1 MRPINLKIQTQLQ
14 LGFALIFL
22 LVLGLG
28 WVALIQ
34 TDQIA
39 GQTSKL
45 YNHPVQVRRAI
56 GKLTTDILEIR
67 LGMRDLAFTSPGAK
81 QAAEIIHDIELYQSD
96 AFDQIAILA
105 SQYLGPKSD
114 VDLAKQEFIRHKSS
128 CDLTIRLL
136 QEGKIAE
143 AQTRTLSGGE
153 ARMQAQAVMNALK
166 KIDAFALGKGDE
178 LYANSQ
184 SLQAG
189 LQQQLLFIVTAILLL
204 AVAIGYFLLHSIRRP
219 LDTLTRATQA
229 FQGGDLAAR
238 SSYALKNEFGDFSES
253 FNHMAATVQVEME
266 AKAAVAGLSALMGGI
281 NEAREFFQA
290 ALPALAEKSGSQMAA
305 VYFLSR
311 DRKSFEHFA
320 SIGLDAAGRASFG
333 ADDFDGEFG
342 AALASR
348 KIQHITGIPADT
360 RFTFATV
367 GGTFTPREIITL
379 PITSNSHTVAIV
391 SLATIGGY
399 SQSNLRFVHEIWQ
412 ILNARVA
419 GILAFRQIQA
429 LAESL
434 EQQNRELDAQKSE
447 LNAQSME
454 LTQQNAELEAQKSQ
468 LVEASRQKTSF
479 VSNMSHE
486 LRTPL
491 NSVIALSGVLNRRL
505 AGQIP
510 DDEYGYLEVIERN
523 GKQLLVLINDIL
535 DLSRIEAGREDLE
548 IAQFDPGHLVAEV
561 VASINPLAHQKKIEL
576 AHTPAPRLAPM
587 RSDAGKIRHILQNLL
602 GNAVKFTEAG
612 QVEISARQEGAD
624 IHITVRDTGIGIAQ
638 DQFALIFDEF
648 KQADGSNT
656 RRFGGTGLG
665 LTIAR
670 KYARLL
676 GGEIT
681 VESVL
686 GQGSVFTLR
695 LPLHLEQDIKPG
707 IEADGNHT
715 KASVLPVSSGTASA
729 SGQKT
734 LLVVE
739 DSEPAVIQLQDIFAA
754 PAYRIL
760 VARNGHEA
768 LEIIRHTLPDAILLD
783 LMMPGMDGFEVLK
796 TVRNAERTAHLPVL
810 ILTAKAIT
818 KEELRFLKNNHV
830 HQLIQ
835 KGDINRAEL
844 LDAVA
849 SLFRPATGKAAKPQ
863 PGRQTIEGK
872 PRVLVVEDNP
882 DNMLTVKALMAADF
896 TIIEATD
903 GQAAVQQAKKHLPH
917 LILMD
922 IALPGMDGIQA
933 FKQIRQD
940 TACQSIPVIA
950 LTASAMTSDREAILA
965 YGFDGY
971 IPKPIEHQEFMRT
984 IRGVLYGE

>member
-14 LGFALIFL
+14 LGFAIIFL

-28 WVALIQ
+28 WVAYIQ
-34 TDQIA
+34 TDRIA
-39 GQTSKL
+39 EQTSQL
-45 YNHPVQVRRAI
+45 YDHPLKVRRAI
-56 GKLTTDILEIR
+56 GKLTADVLEMHSNMMKWV
-67 LGMRDLAFTSPGAK
+67 LVSANETET
-81 QAAEIIHDIELYQSD
+81 AEIMSDIETCQSD
-96 AFDQIAILA
+96 AFDQLAILA
-105 SQYLGPKSD
+105 SQYLGPQSD
-114 VDLAKQEFIRHKSS
+114 VALAKQKFIKWNTLR
-128 CDLTIRLL
+128 DETIRLL
-136 QEGKIAE
+136 REGQLAE
-143 AQTRTLSGGE
+143 AQARTLCGGPE
-153 ARMQAQAVMNALK
+153 GLQAHAALDALG
-166 KIDAFALGKGDE
+166 KIDAFALNKGDE
-178 LYANSQ
+178 FFANSQ
-184 SLQAG
+184 SLKAR
-189 LQQQLLFIVTAILLL
+189 LNLHLLFLVAAILFLIL
-204 AVAIGYFLLHSIRRP
+204 AINYFLLRSIRRP
-219 LDTLTRATQA
+219 LGTLTRATQA

-253 FNHMAATVQVEME
+253 FNRMAATVQVEME

-290 ALPALAEKSGSQMAA
+290 ALPALAEKSGSQMSA

-399 SQSNLRFVHEIWQ
+399 SRSNLRFVHEIWQ
-412 ILNARVA
+412 TLNARVA

-523 GKQLLVLINDIL
+523 GKHLLALINDIL

-695 LPLHLEQDIKPG
+695 LPLHLEDIKPG

-715 KASVLPVSSGTASA
+715 KASVLPISSGTASA

-835 KGDINRAEL
+835 KSDINRAEL

-917 LILMD
+917 VILMD

>member
-1 MRPINLKIQTQLQ
+1 MKIPDLKIKTQLK
-14 LGFALIFL
+14 LGFAIIFL
-22 LVLGLG
+22 FVVVLG
-28 WVALIQ
+28 WVAYIQ

-39 GQTSKL
+39 EQTSEL
-45 YNHPVQVRRAI
+45 YDHPLQVRRAI
-56 GKLTTDILEIR
+56 GKLTADVLTIR
-67 LGMRDLAFTSPGAK
+67 LGMRDLAFSSPSEK
-81 QAAEIIHDIELYQSD
+81 QTAELINEIEICQSD
-96 AFDQIAILA
+96 AFDHLAILA

-114 VDLAKQEFIRHKSS
+114 VDLAKQEFIRYNANRAQT
-128 CDLTIRLL
+128 LRLL
-136 QEGKIAE
+136 REGNIAE
-143 AQTRTLSGGE
+143 AQARILPGGAGE
-153 ARMQAQAVMNALK
+153 VQAQAVLAALER
-166 KIDAFALGKGDE
+166 IDAFALKKGDE
-178 LYANSQ
+178 FFAQSQ
-184 SLQAG
+184 SLKVG
-189 LQQQLLFIVTAILLL
+189 LNLHLLSLVAAILLL
-204 AVAIGYFLLHSIRRP
+204 TLVIHYFLLRGIRRP
-219 LDTLTRATQA
+219 LGALTRATQA
-229 FQGGDLAAR
+229 FQGGDLGAR
-238 SSYALKNEFGDFSES
+238 STYALKNEFGELSES

-266 AKAAVAGLSALMGGI
+266 SKAAVAGLSALMVGF
-281 NEAREFFQA
+281 NEAKEFFQA
-290 ALPALAEKSGSQMAA
+290 TLPALAEKSGSQMAA
-305 VYFLSR
+305 VYLLSH
-311 DRKSFEHFA
+311 DRKTFEHFA
-320 SIGLDAAGRASFG
+320 SIGLDNGGRAAFG
-333 ADDFDGEFG
+333 AEDFDGEFG
-342 AALASR
+342 TALASK
-348 KIQHITGIPADT
+348 KIQHIVSISADT

-379 PITSNSHTVAIV
+379 PIMANDATLAIV

-399 SQSNLRFVHEIWQ
+399 SQAQLRFINEIWQ
-412 ILNARVA
+412 ILNARVT
-419 GILAFRQIQA
+419 GLLAFRQIQA
-429 LAESL
+429 LAKDL
-434 EQQNRELDAQKSE
+434 EQQNRELDAQKNE

-468 LVEASRQKTSF
+468 LAEVSRLKTSF

-510 DDEYGYLEVIERN
+510 AEEYGYLEVIERN
-523 GKQLLVLINDIL
+523 GKQLLALINDIL
-535 DLSRIEAGREDLE
+535 DLSRIEAGREELE
-548 IAQFDPGHLVAEV
+548 IAQFDLGNLVAEV

-576 AHTPAPRLAPM
+576 LHLPARGLAPL

-612 QVEISARQEGAD
+612 RVEISARQEGAEM
-624 IHITVRDTGIGIAQ
+624 HMTVRDTGIGIAQ
-638 DQFALIFDEF
+638 DQLALIFDEF
-648 KQADGSNT
+648 KQADGSNS

-665 LTIAR
+665 LAIAR

-681 VESVL
+681 VESAL

-695 LPLHLEQDIKPG
+695 LPLHLDEDFKARSD
-707 IEADGNHT
+707 ADESH
-715 KASVLPVSSGTASA
+715 ARPRVPPVSLGTASDSA
-729 SGQKT
+729 QKT

-760 VARNGHEA
+760 VARNGNEA
-768 LEIIRHTLPDAILLD
+768 LEIIQHTLPDAILLD

-849 SLFRPATGKAAKPQ
+849 SLFRPAAEKAVKPQ
-863 PGRQTIEGK
+863 PKLQTITGK
-872 PRVLVVEDNP
+872 PRVLVVEDNS

-896 TIIEATD
+896 TVIEATD
-903 GQAAVQQAKKHLPH
+903 GLVAVQQARKHQPH

-922 IALPGMDGIQA
+922 IALPGIDGIQA

-940 TACQSIPVIA
+940 AACQSIPVIA

-971 IPKPIEHQEFMRT
+971 IPKPIDHQEFMRT
-984 IRGVLYGE
+984 IREVLYGK